1 MFDLLEGYLI
11 VVLEIICCK
20 IFFDTFCKQNISI
33 RCNQFLC
40 FFSLSIVDFIIVLV
54 LSEYFFF
61 KEFSVILVTSI
72 AMTFYTQ
79 KSMKKNIV
87 LTIIYQGILLI
98 TDYITIIIK
107 SIFFPGIDVTFAITG
122 IMVLLLDKIILFLFV
137 IIIKRIFCKKEFE
150 VLQDADWLKFLF
162 FPLFTI
168 CIITAMISN
177 GIEDMTAQGST
188 LFIVISVGLVGMNI
202 VVFYL
207 LNDIVLKEKKIR
219 EKQVYELET
228 KNQLQ
233 LYETLSQNMDKQRK
247 LSHEY
252 QNQINLIQELCQ
264 KGLINELKKYLAEI
278 NGEIK
283 NDMDCIETH
292 HHIINT
298 IINQKYYESTG
309 KEILFLCKI
318 NDMSKLNMKNKDI
331 ALLLSNL
338 LNNAIEACEKVEEQK
353 YIKIKLIL
361 ESNKLTL
368 SIKNSYNGKLI
379 RMGDQLCTSKE
390 MDIEN
395 HGYGLK
401 NVIKVV
407 QDNDGDYVIRTT
419 ETEFYISIC
428 IPQNLVKI

>member
-1 MFDLLEGYLI
+1 MVDLLQGYLVI
-11 VVLEIICCK
+11 VLEIICCK

-33 RCNQFLC
+33 GCSQFFC
-40 FFSLSIVDFIIVLV
+40 FFALSITDFIIVLT
-54 LSEYFFF
+54 LSKYFFL
-61 KEFSVILVTSI
+61 KEFFVIFFTSI
-72 AMTFYTQ
+72 VMKFYTQ
-79 KSMKKNIV
+79 KSIKKNIV

-107 SIFFPGIDVTFAITG
+107 SIFFSGIDFDLDITN
-122 IMVLLLDKIILFLFV
+122 IMFLLLDKIILFFLV
-137 IIIKRIFCKKEFE
+137 IIIKRVFCKKEFE
-150 VLQDADWLKFLF
+150 ILQDADWLKFLF

-177 GIEDMTAQGST
+177 GIENTTSQGSN
-188 LFIVISVGLVGMNI
+188 LFIIISLGLVGMNI

-207 LNDIVLKEKKIR
+207 LNDIVFKEKKMR
-219 EKQVYELET
+219 EKQMFELET

-233 LYETLSQNMDKQRK
+233 LYEALSKNIDKQRK

-283 NDMDCIETH
+283 HDMDCIETK

-298 IINQKYYESTG
+298 IINQKYYESTSKG
-309 KEILFLCKI
+309 ILFLCKI
-318 NDMSKLNMKNKDI
+318 NDMSKINMKNKDI

-338 LNNAIEACEKVEEQK
+338 LNNAIEACEKVEGQK
-353 YIKIKLIL
+353 YIKIKLTL
-361 ESNKLTL
+361 KNNKLIL
-368 SIKNSYNGKLI
+368 SVKNPYSGKLI
-379 RMGDQLCTSKE
+379 RINGKFVTSKE
-390 MDIEN
+390 MDSES

-407 QDNDGDYVIRTT
+407 KDNDGDYVIKTT
-419 ETEFYISIC
+419 DTEFYISIC
-428 IPQNLVKI
+428 IPQNIVK

>member
-1 MFDLLEGYLI
+1 MVDLLQGYLI
-11 VVLEIICCK
+11 IVLEIICCK
-20 IFFDTFCKQNISI
+20 FFFDTFCRQNIFIGFSQYI
-33 RCNQFLC
+33 C
-40 FFSLSIVDFIIVLV
+40 FFVLSIADFIIVLT
-54 LSEYFFF
+54 LSEYFFI
-61 KEFSVILVTSI
+61 KEFFIILVTSI
-72 AMTFYTQ
+72 AMKYYAQ
-79 KSMKKNIV
+79 KSIKKNIV

-107 SIFFPGIDVTFAITG
+107 SVFFPEIDFDLDITN
-122 IMVLLLDKIILFLFV
+122 IMFLLLDKIILFFLV
-137 IIIKRIFCKKEFE
+137 IIIKRVFCKKEFE
-150 VLQDADWLKFLF
+150 ILHDADWLKFLF

-177 GIEDMTAQGST
+177 GIEDNTSHGSN
-188 LFIVISVGLVGMNI
+188 LFIIISLGLVGMNI

-207 LNDIVLKEKKIR
+207 LNDIVFREKKMR
-219 EKQVYELET
+219 ENQMFELET

-233 LYETLSQNMDKQRK
+233 LYEALSKNIDKQRK

-278 NGEIK
+278 NGEIEH
-283 NDMDCIETH
+283 DMDCIETN

-298 IINQKYYESTG
+298 VINQKYYESASKG
-309 KEILFLCKI
+309 ILFLCKI
-318 NDMSKLNMKNKDI
+318 NDMSKINMKNKDI

-338 LNNAIEACEKVEEQK
+338 LNNAIEACEKIEGQK

-361 ESNKLTL
+361 KNNKLIL
-368 SIKNSYNGKLI
+368 SVKNSYDGKLCRI
-379 RMGDQLCTSKE
+379 NNQLATLKE
-390 MDIEN
+390 TDTES

-407 QDNDGDYVIRTT
+407 KDSDGDYVIKTT
-419 ETEFYISIC
+419 DSEFYISIY
-428 IPQNLVKI
+428 IPQNMAN

>member
-1 MFDLLEGYLI
+1 MVDLLQGYLI
-11 VVLEIICCK
+11 VVLEVIYCK
-20 IFFDTFCKQNISI
+20 IFFDTFCKQNIFT
-33 RCNQFLC
+33 RRNQYLYFFL
-40 FFSLSIVDFIIVLV
+40 LSVADFVFVLA
-54 LSEYFFF
+54 LSEYFLL
-61 KEFSVILVTSI
+61 KEFFIILATSI
-72 AMTFYTQ
+72 GMKFYTR
-79 KSMKKNIV
+79 KSMKRNIV

-107 SIFFPGIDVTFAITG
+107 SIFFPKIDFTSAIAG
-122 IMVLLLDKIILFLFV
+122 IMFLLLDKIILFLFV

-177 GIEDMTAQGST
+177 GIEDMTEHGDE

-207 LNDIVLKEKKIR
+207 LNDIVYTEKRLR
-219 EKQVYELET
+219 EKQMFELET

-233 LYETLSQNMDKQRK
+233 LYETLSQNIDKQRK

-252 QNQINLIQELCQ
+252 QNQINIIQELCQ
-264 KGLINELKKYLAEI
+264 KGLINELNGYLAEI

-283 NDMDCIETH
+283 HDMDCIETH

-298 IINQKYYESTG
+298 IINQKYYESSSKG
-309 KEILFLCKI
+309 ILFLCKI
-318 NDMSKLNMKNKDI
+318 NDMSKLNIKNKDI

-338 LNNAIEACEKVEEQK
+338 LNNAIEACEKLEEQK
-353 YIKIKLIL
+353 YIKVKLIL
-361 ESNKLTL
+361 KSNKLIF
-368 SIKNSYNGKLI
+368 SIKNSYNGKVI
-379 RMGDQLCTSKE
+379 KTGNQLETSKE
-390 MDIEN
+390 IDVES

-407 QDNDGDYVIRTT
+407 KDNDGDYVIRTT
-419 ETEFYISIC
+419 DTEFYISIC
-428 IPQNLVKI
+428 IPQNLL